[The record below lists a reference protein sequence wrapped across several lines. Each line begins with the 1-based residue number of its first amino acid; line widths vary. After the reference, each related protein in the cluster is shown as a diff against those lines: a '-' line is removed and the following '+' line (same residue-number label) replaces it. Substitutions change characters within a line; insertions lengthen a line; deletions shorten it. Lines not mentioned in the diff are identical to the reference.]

1 MKSSLF
7 IIISVLTPSAQAAV
21 APLITAP
28 QAPIHVSPLPVLPVL
43 PSALNPL
50 PLNLV
55 PISLAPSLPA
65 PQAAPVP
72 AALQA
77 AAPLVAAAVDP
88 KLPLE
93 NSAAAGESLVSVLQ
107 GGNPL
112 RRVEVSEVVPGVL
125 HMKFPTQHL
134 MASTMLR
141 FQEHYESPKY
151 RNKVFSLD
159 EFKAWYAAEQSKT
172 GTFSYYKDWEG
183 FNIPSRILRRFIK
196 GDFAPLSSK
205 ERALLEIVSGRKSR
219 FYLIAT
225 AGKDGDPVTLRHE
238 VAHGLWY
245 TRPDYR
251 RRAQA
256 LLKTVELAPVFAML
270 KKLGYHKSVW
280 LDEAHAWLAD
290 PPKYVRQ
297 EGLDP
302 RPYREIRKKLLALQ
316 KEYASDLF

>member
-1 MKSSLF
+1 MKSLSF
-7 IIISVLTPSAQAAV
+7 IIISLLTPNAHAAV
-21 APLITAP
+21 IGAIEA
-28 QAPIHVSPLPVLPVL
+28 
-43 PSALNPL
+43 PSALVPSGVLPALASTPNSL
-50 PLNLV
+50 PLNAV
-55 PISLAPSLPA
+55 PASLAPSIASPLPS
-65 PQAAPVP
+65 PVP
-72 AALQA
+72 VALQA
-77 AAPLVAAAVDP
+77 VAPLVAASIDA

-93 NSAAAGESLVSVLQ
+93 NSAAAGESLVAVLQ

-112 RRVEVSEVVPGVL
+112 RSVEVSEVVPGVL
-125 HMKFPTQHL
+125 HMKFPSQRL

-141 FQEHYESPKY
+141 FQEHYESPKF
-151 RNKVFSLD
+151 RNKAFTLD
-159 EFKAWYAAEQSKT
+159 EFKKWYAKNQSKT
-172 GTFSYYKDWEG
+172 GTFSYYQDWEG

-205 ERALLEIVSGRKSR
+205 ERALLEIVSGRQGR

-225 AGKDGDPVTLRHE
+225 AGKDGDPETLRHE

-256 LLKTVELAPVFAML
+256 LLKGVDLVPVFAML
-270 KKLGYHKSVW
+270 ENLGYHKSVW

-316 KEYASDLF
+316 KEYVSDLF

>member
-1 MKSSLF
+1 MIPLPLILSL
-7 IIISVLTPSAQAAV
+7 LTPSADAAV
-21 APLITAP
+21 APQFTAP

-43 PSALNPL
+43 PSALKPSPFNLL
-50 PLNLV
+50 PA
-55 PISLAPSLPA
+55 SLAPSMPA
-65 PQAAPVP
+65 PKAAPVP
-72 AALQA
+72 VALQA
-77 AAPLVAAAVDP
+77 AAPLLAAAVDP

-107 GGNPL
+107 GGKPL
-112 RRVEVSEVVPGVL
+112 ERVVVSEVVPGVL
-125 HMKFPTQHL
+125 HLKFPSQRL

-151 RNKVFSLD
+151 RNKVFTLA
-159 EFKAWYAAEQSKT
+159 EFKKWYAAEQSKT

-183 FNIPSRILRRFIK
+183 FNIPSRVLKRFKK
-196 GDFAPLSSK
+196 GDFDPLSAK
-205 ERALLEIVSGRKSR
+205 ERALLARVADRKGR

-225 AGKDGDPVTLRHE
+225 AGKDGDPETLRHE

-256 LLKTVELAPVFAML
+256 LLKSVDLAPVFAML
-270 KKLGYHKSVW
+270 GKLGYHKSVW

-302 RPYREIRKKLLALQ
+302 APYRAVRKKLLALQ
-316 KEYASDLF
+316 KEYVSDLF